1 MSVRNSRRAVENDST
16 HQISKEMHPAQEPRH
31 RTCAKDATGG
41 RGHHDAWTADDEPR
55 PSFRDESTRMRGPGK
70 VTFGCVGQKASRP
83 VAERGPVSPNRSLSP
98 GDGGA
103 PDPSGGASHPI

>member
-70 VTFGCVGQKASRP
+70 VTFGCVGRKYSRL
-83 VAERGPVSPNRSLSP
+83 GPVSPNRSLSP
-98 GDGGA
+98 GN
-103 PDPSGGASHPI
+103 GGASDQGGGAS